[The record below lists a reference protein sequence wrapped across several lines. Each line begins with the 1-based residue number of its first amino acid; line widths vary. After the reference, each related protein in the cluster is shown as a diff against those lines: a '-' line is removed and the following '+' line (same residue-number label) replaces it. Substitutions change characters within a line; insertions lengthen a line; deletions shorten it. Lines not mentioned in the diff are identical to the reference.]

1 MNSLEQK
8 LVQLKLAR
16 VRQIYPEWIERAR
29 QSEMDYLEFLE
40 ELLDEEVLA
49 RQENQ
54 LRKRLRQAA
63 FPFNA
68 TLEQFDF
75 TSRPELKRSVMLRF
89 FDSSFIEKA
98 SSLILIGPSGLGKTH
113 LTVSVGTRMVQLG
126 YEVRFITA
134 QKLANAVLA
143 SASRI
148 EVEKILE
155 PLIKCDLLIL
165 DEPGYL
171 TLDARLGPILY
182 EIVAD
187 RYEKRAT
194 LVTSNKSLAVWGEL
208 VGGGD
213 NALMMALI
221 DRLLHHGEVFYLKG
235 ASYRMR
241 GKDQTAVPPN
251 LSLNTTGFPAS
262 GVKTGSGTAT
272 RTDQNSGSGYNASE
286 NGVKSQEMLKESVKQ
301 VSAPN

>member
-16 VRQIYPEWIERAR
+16 IRQIYPEWVERAR
-29 QSEMDYLEFLE
+29 QSEMDYAEFLE

-54 LRKRLRQAA
+54 LRKRLKQAG

-75 TSRPELKRSVMLRF
+75 SSRPELKRPVMLRF

-98 SSLILIGPSGLGKTH
+98 GSLILIGPSGLGKTH
-113 LTVSVGTRMVQLG
+113 LAVSVGTRMVQLG

-143 SASRI
+143 SASRS

-155 PLIKCDLLIL
+155 PLVKCDLLIL
-165 DEPGYL
+165 DELGYL

-194 LVTSNKSLAVWGEL
+194 IVTSNKSLAVWGEL

-241 GKDQTAVPPN
+241 GKDQTIAVTVPPTQT
-251 LSLNTTGFPAS
+251 SLTNS
-262 GVKTGSGTAT
+262 SSSKTGNVIGAV
-272 RTDQNSGSGYNASE
+272 QNSGSGQSEKE
-286 NGVKSQEMLKESVKQ
+286 NGVKSQEMLQESVKQ